1 MIAPI
6 FIIFIVLFLHVY
18 KVFGIDEISIARF
31 FVTFVNIFLGG
42 EMIAVERSQGGGA
55 DGADRKS
62 NPKLV

>member
-6 FIIFIVLFLHVY
+6 FNTSIVLFLHVY

-31 FVTFVNIFLGG
+31 FVTFVNIFLEG
-42 EMIAVERSQGGGA
+42 MIAVERSQGGGA
-55 DGADRKS
+55 EGADRKS